1 MPEVEAVPGRDGG
14 GAVIVALQ
22 TLVTCPACG
31 HKIRYTAVATV
42 RVNRRSIRATGNGG
56 MIGMFEDWKCPGCRE
71 EIPRDRPLDRE
82 PYTVVPEDAVKVA
95 AYRLAKWGIESTGAD
110 VERVTP

>member
-1 MPEVEAVPGRDGG
+1 M
-14 GAVIVALQ
+14 IVALR
-22 TLVTCPACG
+22 TNVTCPNCG

-42 RVNRRSIRATGNGG
+42 RVNRRSIRTAGNGA
-56 MIGMFEDWKCPGCRE
+56 MIGIFEDHRCPSCRE

-82 PYTVVPEDAVKVA
+82 PYVVVPEDAVKIA

-110 VERVTP
+110 VERVVQ